1 MARLTVLATETD
13 AGKTFLVAALLRGL
27 RGRGCVVRPYKPFA
41 SGTFSA
47 SDDTSLLRAACGEP
61 LTEAQVT
68 PWRFERPVAPAFI
81 LRDRGIRLSAAD
93 LLTPAAALERGA
105 DLLITETAG
114 GLLSPLTERWSSLD
128 AADLLGGPLLLVVRN
143 RLGAISAA
151 ENALR
156 LLDLPRRRLV
166 AVVLSDGAEIA
177 TEEDA
182 LLLDENEDWLRRANP
197 ALRWFRLRR
206 GGAPD
211 EALLDL
217 LWRRPAGR

>member
-13 AGKTFLVAALLRGL
+13 AGKTFLVAALLREL

-41 SGTFSA
+41 SGPFSE

-68 PWRFERPVAPAFI
+68 PWRFERPVAPAFL

-93 LLTPAAALERGA
+93 LLAPAAALERGA

-156 LLDLPRRRLV
+156 LLDLPRRRLLG
-166 AVVLSDGAEIA
+166 VVLSDGAGPVSDD
-177 TEEDA
+177 DA
-182 LLLDENEDWLRRANP
+182 LLLDENEAWMRRAHP
-197 ALRWFRLRR
+197 GLRWFRLRP
-206 GGAPD
+206 GGEVAA
-211 EALLDL
+211 ALLDL
-217 LWRRPAGR
+217 LWRRPAA